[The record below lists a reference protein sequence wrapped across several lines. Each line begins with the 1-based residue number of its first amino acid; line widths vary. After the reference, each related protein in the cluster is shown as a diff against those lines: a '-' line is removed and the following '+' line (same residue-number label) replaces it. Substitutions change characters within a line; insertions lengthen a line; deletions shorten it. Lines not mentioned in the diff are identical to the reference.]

1 MRLTFTAPFDRDRHL
16 EVRPPPG
23 YRLGALLA
31 QSANA
36 VITCLINGQF
46 VPSPDWHDY
55 SPRDTDSITVFLKTG
70 EPVSTGAAVAAI
82 SIWTKIG
89 TAAITAAIGAAI
101 SISLSYAIRALT
113 PTPSN
118 QAGKTEQVFGLAG
131 LTNTTALGTPKF
143 LVYGTRRVFG
153 HIVATRVEVSTDGKT
168 TNFAALYF
176 MGEGPT
182 QSITDVEINDT
193 PVSQFAG
200 ITTETRPGDGV
211 NTPAITGFR
220 TVSQV
225 FSDARTLSATPIVY
239 TTRSTAVESI
249 TLIFS
254 TPFLFKIDSKGVH
267 QVAIHTIKVEYSLV
281 SPVSYVEATGS
292 PISWTENTETQRFRT
307 FQIATPSSGQYLVR
321 VTLNSTTNQSATA
334 PSLFNVQEEASGN
347 LFYVNSA
354 LLAVRGVAS
363 AQIQT
368 FEGMR
373 VSALVQGRKVKI
385 WNGASF
391 STAWTANRAW
401 IVRDMLTNS
410 RVGLGHRIAES
421 MFDDDAALTVAN
433 YWDEVTQGI
442 TRDECNLIVNDR
454 RAAWDWIKAVL
465 AEGRAALVP
474 SGGKFKLVVDKAAS
488 SNLLYSMP
496 GNIIEGSLLQRFGS
510 GEGLLPNT
518 IRGQFPDKN
527 NAYQLQILEVIAPG
541 AEAETTR
548 EELVTILTLTD
559 LPRVFWLLR
568 YQILKARLIQR
579 SFSWRSP
586 STAMVSEPFDQ
597 VSLSYETQDAARG
610 ISGFLASGS
619 TTTRLLLDRLVTLAA
634 ATTYDLIVRHQAD
647 NSVERKIV
655 ATAAGTWGAIAPTVA
670 LTTTPAEGDLYALGV
685 QTTAILPVVINT
697 VALED
702 DGTYQLTATEYQSTV
717 HDTPVA
723 PALLTGGPAQRVLPL
738 PLYRATIA
746 SEVAISPDA
755 AWQTTLIF
763 EVTPGISEYGGPVVS
778 ATSTTLV
785 LPATYPGG
793 EDIPANRIDNF
804 FNTATIKIVE
814 GTGTGQSRTI
824 DSYTGSTHTCTVAAW
839 TTIPDATSL
848 FVITWNAYDDF
859 SGFTLEA
866 RQGTDPFSAYAASA
880 TFSTTRLTRVAEGS
894 GYTLDVRF
902 TPVGTLGQVNTQGRW
917 VVSVTIAGDTTA
929 PPDPTD
935 DVGPP

>member
-1 MRLTFTAPFDRDRHL
+1 MRITFKAPFDADRHI

-23 YRLGALLA
+23 YRLGTLLA
-31 QSANA
+31 QSVDA
-36 VITCLINGQF
+36 VVACLINGVF
-46 VPSPDWHDY
+46 VPLPTWQEY
-55 SPRDTDSITVFLKTG
+55 SPRDTDRITFFLKTG
-70 EPVSTGAAVAAI
+70 EPVSTAAAATAAV
-82 SIWTKIG
+82 SLWTKIG
-89 TAAITAAIGAAI
+89 TAAVVAAI
-101 SISLSYAIRALT
+101 SAALSLGLSYLIRALT

-118 QAGKTEQVFGLAG
+118 QAGKTEEVFGLAG

-153 HIVATRVEVSTDGKT
+153 HIIATRVEISTDGKT

-176 MGEGPT
+176 MGEGPID
-182 QSITDVEINDT
+182 SITDIEIDDT
-193 PVSQFAG
+193 PVAQFEGA
-200 ITTETRPGDGV
+200 TTETRPGDGV

-225 FSDARTLSATPIVY
+225 FSDARALSATPIVY

-267 QVAIHTIKVEYSLV
+267 LPATHVIKVEYSLV

-292 PISWTENTETQRFRT
+292 PINWTEDTESPRFRT
-307 FQIATPSSGQYLVR
+307 LQIVPPSSGQYLVR
-321 VTLNSTTNQSATA
+321 VTLNSTTNQSAAA

-347 LFYVNSA
+347 LLYVHSA

-368 FEGMR
+368 FESMR
-373 VSALVQGRKVKI
+373 VSAVVKGRKVKI
-385 WNGASF
+385 WNGASV

-433 YWDEVTQGI
+433 YWDELVQGI

-465 AEGRAALVP
+465 AEGRAALIP
-474 SGGKFKLVVDKAAS
+474 SGGKFKLVVDQANTP
-488 SNLLYSMP
+488 NLLYSMP
-496 GNIIEGSLLQRFGS
+496 GNIIEGSMLQRFGS
-510 GEGLLPNT
+510 GEGTLPNT

-527 NAYQLQILEVIAPG
+527 ANYQLQVLEIIAPG
-541 AEAETTR
+541 AEAEPTR

-568 YQILKARLIQR
+568 YQILKMRLMQR
-579 SFSWRSP
+579 SFSWQSP
-586 STAMVSEPFDQ
+586 STAMVSEPFDH

-610 ISGFLASGS
+610 ISGFLAAGS
-619 TTTRLLLDRLVTLAA
+619 TTTRLLLDRPVTLG

-647 NSVERKIV
+647 NSVERKVV
-655 ATAAGTWGAIAPTVA
+655 ATGAGTWGAIAPTVA

-685 QTTAILPVVINT
+685 QTTAIMPVVMTDVRLN
-697 VALED
+697 D
-702 DGTYQLTATEYQSTV
+702 DGTYQLAAVEYQATI

-723 PALLTGGPAQRVLPL
+723 PELLTAWPARRLLPL
-738 PLYRATIA
+738 PLWNATIA
-746 SEVAISPDA
+746 SELTEQSDG
-755 AWQTTLIF
+755 AWQITLIF
-763 EVTPGISEYGGPVVS
+763 EVTPGLSSYGGPVVS
-778 ATSTTLV
+778 ATSTTVV
-785 LPATYPGG
+785 LGSIFPTIDDYFNNATL
-793 EDIPANRIDNF
+793 A
-804 FNTATIKIVE
+804 IVE
-814 GTGTGQSRTI
+814 GTGTGQRRNV
-824 DSYTGSTHTCTVAAW
+824 DDYAGSTRTCTVTAW

-848 FVITWNAYDDF
+848 FAITWGEYDDF
-859 SGFTLEA
+859 GGFTLEA
-866 RQGTDPFSAYAASA
+866 RQGADPYSAYAASP

-894 GYTLDVRF
+894 GYTLDIRF
-902 TPVGTLGQVNTQGRW
+902 TPVGKLGQVNTQGRW
-917 VVSVTIAGDTTA
+917 VVSVTITGDSTA
-929 PPDPTD
+929 PAAPTEEE
-935 DVGPP
+935 P